1 MTKTL
6 NINAMENAVFSDPIL
21 IRIVRWTART
31 ISLLA
36 IFIVLFFAIAEAM
49 TDDQGTGESTPFLN
63 ILMGVLMLGGL
74 GIAWRWELTGAM
86 ISIVGF
92 IGVIILNPDAGLKPG
107 MILFAFPAILYLIC
121 GIWHKLSPRKL
132 NTSSKLAKD

>member
-6 NINAMENAVFSDPIL
+6 NINALENAVFSDPIL

-36 IFIVLFFAIAEAM
+36 IFIVLFFMIAEAM
-49 TDDQGTGESTPFLN
+49 TDDRGTGESTPFLN
-63 ILMGVLMLGGL
+63 IIMGILMLGGL
-74 GIAWRWELTGAM
+74 GIAWSWELTGAM

-92 IGVIILNPDAGLKPG
+92 IGVIILNPDAGHKPG